1 MDERKDLLLRSSAR
15 LYSVGMDLEG
25 ARERLKRLVEQGVPY
40 DSDEMMQ
47 AYQEFNEI
55 DQQWKVMEKQ
65 HLALRDEILRDERE
79 KR

>member
-1 MDERKDLLLRSSAR
+1 MDNRKDLLLRSSAR

-55 DQQWKVMEKQ
+55 DRQWKEMEKQ
-65 HLALRDEILRDERE
+65 HLALRDERE

>member
-1 MDERKDLLLRSSAR
+1 MDNRKDLLLRSSAR

-55 DQQWKVMEKQ
+55 DRQWKEMEKQ
-65 HLALRDEILRDERE
+65 HLALRDEILQDERE

>member
-15 LYSVGMDLEG
+15 LYSVGMNLEG

-40 DSDEMMQ
+40 DSDEMMR

-55 DQQWKVMEKQ
+55 DRQWKEMEKQ
-65 HLALRDEILRDERE
+65 HLALRDEILQDERE

>member
-1 MDERKDLLLRSSAR
+1 MDNRKDLLLRSSAR

-25 ARERLKRLVEQGVPY
+25 ARERLKHLVEQGVPY

-55 DQQWKVMEKQ
+55 DRQWKEMEKQ